1 MTRLRRIVAWLLVSV
16 VVLSLLA
23 ILFAEEAA

>member
-1 MTRLRRIVAWLLVSV
+1 MTRFRRIVAWLLVSL

-23 ILFAEEAA
+23 TLFAEEAA

>member
-1 MTRLRRIVAWLLVSV
+1 MTRLRRIVAWLLVAL

-23 ILFAEEAA
+23 TLFAEEAA